1 MSHKNYSRLKSYEI
15 NLVKKKKKKDQQRKR
30 GIIPGRKSN
39 LDQIEPRNVQIQ
51 NNNASMYS
59 ANTLFA
65 YI

>member
-1 MSHKNYSRLKSYEI
+1 MKSI
-15 NLVKKKKKKDQQRKR
+15 WSKKKDQQRKR